1 MSKYGHHYSTCDV
14 GDSEGNVFVTGLR
27 DISGSE
33 AQTYLES
40 LKEIFSD
47 ISACAD
53 VEGGC
58 TLGLECV
65 MELARKSKEEQ
76 RKQYKKRRMKIRRI
90 QEQKM
95 ADSLEQKQIKEHL
108 VEKIEEYGN
117 CGKPLRK

>member
-58 TLGLECV
+58 TLGLVRV

-76 RKQYKKRRMKIRRI
+76 RKQYKERRMKIRRI

-95 ADSLEQKQIKEHL
+95 ADS
-108 VEKIEEYGN
+108 
-117 CGKPLRK
+117 P